1 MNRLFKKNYQ
11 NFMLFFTFFLFWFS
25 IQFGKFVEDSVAFV
39 LIVSL
44 GILHG
49 ANDLLILSKGEKGK
63 RVFLKHLTVYLTII
77 VSCVVT
83 YLISPFIAILLFI
96 LLSAYHFGEEHL
108 GEKIGENKLFN
119 SIYFLAYGVFLFSML
134 FYASLSGV
142 DEIMRELTNTTFT
155 ILQIEITFLIS
166 SAILVIASLYLVLKK
181 KNDYRMLLKEVF
193 YLGLLFIVFKT
204 SSLILGFAIY
214 FIFWHAIPS
223 IMNQVEFI
231 YGSLTKQSVIRYI
244 KKALI
249 YWGISVVGLLIL
261 YQMIPQINLFST
273 IIFVVLFAVTAPHTW
288 VMYKMKR

>member
-1 MNRLFKKNYQ
+1 
-11 NFMLFFTFFLFWFS
+11 MLFFTFFLFWFS

-63 RVFLKHLTVYLTII
+63 GVFLRHLSVYLTII
-77 VSCVVT
+77 VLCVVT
-83 YLISPFIAILLFI
+83 YLMSPFSAILLFI

-108 GEKIGENKLFN
+108 GEKIEENKLFN
-119 SIYFLAYGVFLFSML
+119 SIYFLSYGVFLFSML

-155 ILQIEITFLIS
+155 MLQIEITFLIS
-166 SAILVIASLYLVLKK
+166 LAILVVASLYLVLKK
-181 KNDYRMLLKEVF
+181 KNDYMMLLKEVF
-193 YLGLLFIVFKT
+193 YLCLLFIVFKT

-214 FIFWHAIPS
+214 FIFWHSIPS

-231 YGSLTKQSVIRYI
+231 YGNLTKKSVIRYV

-249 YWGISVVGLLIL
+249 YWAISVVGLLIL